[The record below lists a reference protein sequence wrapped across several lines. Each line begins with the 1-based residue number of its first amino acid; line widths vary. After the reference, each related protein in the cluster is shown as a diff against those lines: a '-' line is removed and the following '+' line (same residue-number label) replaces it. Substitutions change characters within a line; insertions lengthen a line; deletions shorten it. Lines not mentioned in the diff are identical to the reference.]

1 MVLNSVPGESNLEP
15 DMPEV
20 CTVDMLTYLDRPR
33 ESGRTNMLGA
43 GAYLEDNFNLNKRD
57 ARNVLIYW
65 METFSDKTV
74 EERRN
79 GTE

>member
-1 MVLNSVPGESNLEP
+1 MSVPGESNLTP

-20 CTVDMLTYLDRPR
+20 CTVGMLTYLDRLR
-33 ESGRTNMLGA
+33 ESGRTNMFGA
-43 GAYLEDNFNLNKRD
+43 GVYLEDNFNLTKRD

-65 METFSDKTV
+65 METFSDEAV

-79 GTE
+79 GKDA